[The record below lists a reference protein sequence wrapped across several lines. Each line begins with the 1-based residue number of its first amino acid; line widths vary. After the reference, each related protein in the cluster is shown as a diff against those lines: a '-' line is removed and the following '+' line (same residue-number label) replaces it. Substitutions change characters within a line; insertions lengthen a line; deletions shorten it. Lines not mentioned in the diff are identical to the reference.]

1 MEPAATDLEQMF
13 GKDVPPGHIVDSYQ
27 VKVAPEGVRN
37 KVSIDKDDRDARLAE
52 HGSQSAVDLVT
63 FRHQLKRSEEHPA
76 HPALDELVAQFFR
89 VLRARIGVKLRF
101 A

>member
-27 VKVAPEGVRN
+27 VKVAPERVRN

-52 HGSQSAVDLVT
+52 HGSQSAVDPVC
-63 FRHQLKRSEEHPA
+63 
-76 HPALDELVAQFFR
+76 V
-89 VLRARIGVKLRF
+89 
-101 A
+101 